1 MVLAAAARRGMMLGT
16 AAGAMPVFVAMLAL
30 VLAAT
35 RAVTVTRATT
45 VLVRTALAFFYKKI
59 NLVYLTSI
67 FLV

>member
-1 MVLAAAARRGMMLGT
+1 MLAAATGRGMMLRT
-16 AAGAMPVFVAMLAL
+16 ATGAMSVFVAMLAL
-30 VLAAT
+30 VLAAA

-45 VLVRTALAFFYKKI
+45 VLVRAALAFFYKKI